1 MSNEIAFTIMIS
13 MVALAG
19 LYMIWW
25 TRKQE
30 REQERKQ
37 EGR

>member
-1 MSNEIAFTIMIS
+1 MTNEITFMIMMS

-19 LYMIWW
+19 LYIIWW

-30 REQERKQ
+30 REEERKQ

>member
-1 MSNEIAFTIMIS
+1 MTNEIAFTIMIS

-19 LYMIWW
+19 LYMAWW
-25 TRKQE
+25 THKQE
-30 REQERKQ
+30 RKEERKQ

>member
-1 MSNEIAFTIMIS
+1 MTNETAFLIMMSMA
-13 MVALAG
+13 ALAG
-19 LYMIWW
+19 LYIIWW

-30 REQERKQ
+30 REEDRKQ